1 MASTDGGKSLDAD
14 DPLESPT
21 ADSVQPSMTIHPVSY
36 SGMPMHMYPFPHG
49 VIQTQAHRSKRRQ
62 VKNAC
67 TNCQKACK
75 KCDDARPCLR
85 CVKYGIAEECV
96 DSQRKERKKGI
107 KRGPY
112 KKRDGKG
119 NSVDHQVDDPVQPQQ
134 QHQQMPISNGV
145 PPPGPPPNGSPPIGY
160 PMTPVG
166 YPPANYYQFAGP
178 PMSKPGEGQ
187 PAYYPPFLV
196 PAVPHPQQQHGHP
209 GAEGDNQG
217 YPMAPQFYPAFVPF
231 PQAYGQY
238 MVPARADGQMPMPNT
253 HYPYPP
259 PPHMYPQKAM
269 GAGSSGE
276 MSHGAHMGH
285 AGQSNRGHHQV
296 RHHGEEGVA
305 GKD

>member
-1 MASTDGGKSLDAD
+1 
-14 DPLESPT
+14 
-21 ADSVQPSMTIHPVSY
+21 
-36 SGMPMHMYPFPHG
+36 
-49 VIQTQAHRSKRRQ
+49 
-62 VKNAC
+62 
-67 TNCQKACK
+67 
-75 KCDDARPCLR
+75 
-85 CVKYGIAEECV
+85 
-96 DSQRKERKKGI
+96 
-107 KRGPY
+107 
-112 KKRDGKG
+112 
-119 NSVDHQVDDPVQPQQ
+119 
-134 QHQQMPISNGV
+134 
-145 PPPGPPPNGSPPIGY
+145 
-160 PMTPVG
+160 MTPVG

-187 PAYYPPFLV
+187 PTYYPPFLV

-238 MVPARADGQMPMPNT
+238 MVPARADGQMSMPNT
-253 HYPYPP
+253 HYAYPP